1 MSVFGL
7 ARPDAVRAGLVGGML
22 QVGLL
27 VNELTV
33 RELVSMVA
41 ALLTWLAVVVY
52 RRDTARA

>member
-1 MSVFGL
+1 MFGL

-52 RRDTARA
+52 RCDTARA

>member
-1 MSVFGL
+1 
-7 ARPDAVRAGLVGGML
+7 ML